1 MKIYKVYCDYCGEL
15 QSVSENTSKR
25 MSGVTIQWGVD
36 DELNFEICSKCK
48 DSIKKQLEIVKDKTI
63 SREKQLMDNFENIME
78 EGRENMKEQLFEVIV
93 GNDKVKIICRQIN
106 GLFQDI
112 NTNCVYGSS
121 IVSYKGI
128 K

>member
-1 MKIYKVYCDYCGEL
+1 
-15 QSVSENTSKR
+15 
-25 MSGVTIQWGVD
+25 
-36 DELNFEICSKCK
+36 
-48 DSIKKQLEIVKDKTI
+48 
-63 SREKQLMDNFENIME
+63 
-78 EGRENMKEQLFEVIV
+78 MKEQLFEVIV

-121 IVSYKGI
+121 IVSYKEI

>member
-1 MKIYKVYCDYCGEL
+1 
-15 QSVSENTSKR
+15 
-25 MSGVTIQWGVD
+25 
-36 DELNFEICSKCK
+36 
-48 DSIKKQLEIVKDKTI
+48 
-63 SREKQLMDNFENIME
+63 MDNFENIVE

-121 IVSYKGI
+121 VVSYKRI
-128 K
+128 KQQTIQE